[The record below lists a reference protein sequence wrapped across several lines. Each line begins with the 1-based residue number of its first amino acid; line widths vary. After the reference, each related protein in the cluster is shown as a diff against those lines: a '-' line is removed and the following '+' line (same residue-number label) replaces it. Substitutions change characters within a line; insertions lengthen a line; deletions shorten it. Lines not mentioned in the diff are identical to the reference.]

1 VRTSAPRASAPRQ
14 RRGSKALIQTP
25 GPAPDDTLASIKLT
39 VGVIAGTHGVN
50 GELKLKLL
58 TDHPEHLPTIRSVYL
73 GESDEPTAV
82 KGFRFQGD
90 QGLIHL
96 DGIDNPEDGKRLG
109 GLKVRILGSDAA
121 PLEEGE
127 HFLFQLI
134 GLTAETESG
143 ERLGVVSDLLET
155 GAHDVLVIQPDSG
168 DEILVPNHPEY
179 VREVVPDERRIVVV
193 PPVYLN

>member
-1 VRTSAPRASAPRQ
+1 VRTSAPGASAPRQ

-90 QGLIHL
+90 QGLIQL
-96 DGIDNPEDGKRLG
+96 EGVDNPEDGKRLG

-127 HFLFQLI
+127 YFLFQLI

-179 VREVVPDERRIVVV
+179 VREVVPDEGRIVVV